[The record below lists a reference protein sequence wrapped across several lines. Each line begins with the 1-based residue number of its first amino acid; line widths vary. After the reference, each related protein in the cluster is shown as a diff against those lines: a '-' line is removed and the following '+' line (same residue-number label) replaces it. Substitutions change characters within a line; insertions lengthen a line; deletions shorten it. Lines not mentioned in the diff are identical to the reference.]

1 MVQEFHDKWMDG
13 KPKATLENSIIKAYF
28 SRQESTGFFPF
39 TRKSN
44 PDLLEELK
52 SIRKPE
58 KGVSI

>member
-1 MVQEFHDKWMDG
+1 MDG

-28 SRQESTGFFPF
+28 SKQESTGFFPF

-44 PDLLEELK
+44 LDLLEELK

-58 KGVSI
+58 KGVNI

>member
-1 MVQEFHDKWMDG
+1 MDG

-28 SRQESTGFFPF
+28 SRQESTSFFPF

-58 KGVSI
+58 KGVNI